1 MRSRLGRLLLVA
13 VVVCSAFLASAPSAT
28 SAQRHTERRTGPCGL
43 SRGAEETLRQL
54 SKRHIRCAVDEF
66 GPVPGGAR
74 RAICIARRES
84 DLIPTARSATS
95 QYLGL
100 YQHAADYWPDRYDTW
115 TEPVWGLSPSAL
127 RGRTNAIVTIRMV
140 AEFGRW
146 KLAGWPRH
154 DC

>member
-1 MRSRLGRLLLVA
+1 LGRLLLVA
-13 VVVCSAFLASAPSAT
+13 VVVCPALLTSAPAAT
-28 SAQRHTERRTGPCGL
+28 SAQRQPQTGPCSL
-43 SRGAEETLRQL
+43 SRGAEETVRQL

-66 GPVPGGAR
+66 GPIPGGAR

-84 DLIPTARSATS
+84 GLIPTARSATS
-95 QYLGL
+95 RYLGL
-100 YQHAADYWPDRYDTW
+100 YQHAAVYWPDRYEAW
-115 TEPVWGLSPSAL
+115 TQPGWGLPTSAL

-154 DC
+154 GC

>member
-1 MRSRLGRLLLVA
+1 MRTRFVRLLLVA
-13 VVVCSAFLASAPSAT
+13 VVVFPALLASAPAAT
-28 SAQRHTERRTGPCGL
+28 SAERQTGPCSL
-43 SRGAEETLRQL
+43 SRGADETVRQL
-54 SKRHIRCAVDEF
+54 AKRHIRCAVDEF

-84 DLIPTARSATS
+84 GLIPTARSATS

-100 YQHAADYWPDRYDTW
+100 YQHAAAYWPDRYEAW
-115 TEPVWGLSPSAL
+115 TEPGWGLPTSAL

-140 AEFGRW
+140 ADIGRW
-146 KLAGWPRH
+146 TLAGWPRQ

>member
-1 MRSRLGRLLLVA
+1 VRSRFGRFLLVA
-13 VVVCSAFLASAPSAT
+13 VVLSTVFVTLAPAT
-28 SAQRHTERRTGPCGL
+28 SARRQAGPCDLAQRTDETVQRL
-43 SRGAEETLRQL
+43 SR
-54 SKRHIRCAVDEF
+54 RHIRCAVGEF
-66 GPVPGGAR
+66 GPVPGGAQ

-84 DLIPTARSATS
+84 GLIPTARSATS

-100 YQHAADYWPDRYDTW
+100 FQHAAAFWPDRYEDW
-115 TEPVWGLSPSAL
+115 TQPGWGLPTSAL

-140 AEFGRW
+140 SEVGRW

>member
-1 MRSRLGRLLLVA
+1 MRSRIGRFLLVA
-13 VVVCSAFLASAPSAT
+13 VVVCPVLLASAPAAT
-28 SAQRHTERRTGPCGL
+28 SVQRRTGPCSL
-43 SRGAEETLRQL
+43 VREDDETVKQL
-54 SKRHIRCAVDEF
+54 SKRHIRCAVAEF

-84 DLIPTARSATS
+84 GLIPRARSATS

-100 YQHAADYWPDRYDTW
+100 YQHAAAFWPDRYDTW
-115 TEPVWGLSPSAL
+115 TEPAWGLPTSAL
-127 RGRTNAIVTIRMV
+127 RGRTNAIVTILMV
-140 AEFGRW
+140 ADAGRW